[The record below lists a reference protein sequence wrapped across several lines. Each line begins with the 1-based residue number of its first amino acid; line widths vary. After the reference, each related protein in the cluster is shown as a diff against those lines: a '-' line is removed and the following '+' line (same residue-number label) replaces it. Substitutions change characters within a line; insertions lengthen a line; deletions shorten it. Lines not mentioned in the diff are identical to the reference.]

1 MFDDVLVVVVKC
13 VVFADVLV
21 VLVKCVVFADVLVVV
36 FVEDGASGGGG

>member
-21 VLVKCVVFADVLVVV
+21 VVVKCVVFADVLVVV
-36 FVEDGASGGGG
+36 FVEDAAGGGGG